1 MHQSEQL
8 KSNYQT
14 QQKRYKKEVSK
25 MNQEN
30 ESSLTVPSER
40 SYIETLFTQ
49 KKELVISGNTKGN

>member
-30 ESSLTVPSER
+30 ESSLTIPSES

-49 KKELVISGNTKGN
+49 KKELVISRNTKGN

>member
-1 MHQSEQL
+1 MHQREQL

-25 MNQEN
+25 MNKEN
-30 ESSLTVPSER
+30 ESSLTAPSER

-49 KKELVISGNTKGN
+49 KKELVISGNIKGN

>member
-1 MHQSEQL
+1 
-8 KSNYQT
+8 
-14 QQKRYKKEVSK
+14 

-49 KKELVISGNTKGN
+49 KKELVISGNIKGN

>member
-30 ESSLTVPSER
+30 ESSLTIPSES

-49 KKELVISGNTKGN
+49 KKELVISGNIKGN